1 MKLKTNME
9 SMVNRLKDQGM
20 TYSGIA
26 EKLGLTY
33 TEVQNLAVKNRK
45 PKEKYSVGKYPD
57 ITLEFLDDYK
67 RNLKIGKKVT
77 VKNHLYEV
85 ERGGDNK
92 TRKKMW
98 VKAKIVAKYPHMVLL
113 DNGHCVTY
121 QELIHSDRYGRAK
134 EED

>member
-20 TYSGIA
+20 TYAGIA

-33 TEVQNLAVKNRK
+33 TEVQNLAAKDRK
-45 PKEKYSVGKYPD
+45 PKVRYTGGKYPD
-57 ITLEFLDDYK
+57 ITPEFLADYK
-67 RNLKIGKKVT
+67 RDLKIGKRVT
-77 VKNHLYEV
+77 VKNYLYEV

-98 VKAKIVAKYPHMVLL
+98 VKARIVAKYPHIVLL
-113 DNGHCVTY
+113 DNGHSVTY
-121 QELIHSDRYGRAK
+121 QELIHSDRYGRTK
-134 EED
+134 ED